1 MKRKTIF
8 QSAAKYVKEYQS
20 AERNL
25 IRMRRQARDHGNYF
39 IEPSPKVV
47 FVIRI
52 RGCVILHELLHFRPR
67 LLPSHFLELTSAR
80 CCRALTSRCRCSING
95 VDPKTRKIL
104 QLLRLR
110 QINNGVFLRFNK
122 ATLNMLRS
130 VNTYVTYGTPNVKA
144 VRELVY
150 KRGFANVKK
159 QRIAITDNSV
169 IQQELG
175 SNGVI
180 CTEDIVHSLTTCCK
194 SFGKVSKFLWPFQL
208 NSPSGGFS
216 KKRISFIEG
225 GQYVPQPPPFPVSIC
240 NTTLR
245 YGDREAF
252 ISQLI
257 HRMI

>member
-1 MKRKTIF
+1 MPPKAAAAPVPESVLKKQAATKKSAEDRAKAQATRKQELKKKRKVIF

-25 IRMRRQARDHGNYF
+25 IRMRRQARDNGNYF

-52 RGCVILHELLHFRPR
+52 RG
-67 LLPSHFLELTSAR
+67 
-80 CCRALTSRCRCSING
+80 ING

-130 VNTYVTYGTPNVKA
+130 VNTYVTYGTPNLKA

-150 KRGFANVKK
+150 KRGFASVKK

-175 SNGVI
+175 ADGVI

-225 GQYVPQPPPFPVSIC
+225 GQYG
-240 NTTLR
+240 N
-245 YGDREAF
+245 REAF

>member
-1 MKRKTIF
+1 
-8 QSAAKYVKEYQS
+8 VKEYQS

-25 IRMRRQARDHGNYF
+25 IRMRRQARDNGNYF

-47 FVIRI
+47 FVVRI
-52 RGCVILHELLHFRPR
+52 RG
-67 LLPSHFLELTSAR
+67 
-80 CCRALTSRCRCSING
+80 ING

-110 QINNGVFLRFNK
+110 QIHNGVFLRFNK

-150 KRGFANVKK
+150 KRGFANVNK

-169 IQQELG
+169 IEKQLG
-175 SNGVI
+175 KDSGVI
-180 CTEDIVHSLTTCCK
+180 CTEDVVHELTTCGK
-194 SFGKVSKFLWPFQL
+194 NFGKVSKFLWPFKL

-225 GQYVPQPPPFPVSIC
+225 GQYG
-240 NTTLR
+240 N
-245 YGDREAF
+245 REAF

>member
-1 MKRKTIF
+1 MPPKPAAAAAPVPESVLKKQAATKKSAEDRAKQQAARKQDLKKKRKTIF

-20 AERNL
+20 SERNL
-25 IRMRRQARDHGNYF
+25 IRMRRQARDNGNYF

-47 FVIRI
+47 FVVRI
-52 RGCVILHELLHFRPR
+52 RG
-67 LLPSHFLELTSAR
+67 
-80 CCRALTSRCRCSING
+80 ING

-110 QINNGVFLRFNK
+110 QIHNGVFLRFNK

-169 IQQELG
+169 IQKELG
-175 SNGVI
+175 ADNVI
-180 CTEDIVHSLTTCCK
+180 CTEDIVHSLMTCCK
-194 SFGKVSKFLWPFQL
+194 SFGKVSKFLWPFKL

-225 GQYVPQPPPFPVSIC
+225 GQYG
-240 NTTLR
+240 N
-245 YGDREAF
+245 REAF